1 MQWQNQANNLKRNV
15 TSKPLCITNIEMIEG
30 NLVDCEH
37 TQNVQ
42 IEHTS
47 GIPFCFEIRL
57 PVKFSMEKV
66 L

>member
-1 MQWQNQANNLKRNV
+1 MYLVADHDLV
-15 TSKPLCITNIEMIEG
+15 
-30 NLVDCEH
+30 VDCKH

-42 IEHTS
+42 IENTS
-47 GIPFCFEIRL
+47 GIPFFFEIRL